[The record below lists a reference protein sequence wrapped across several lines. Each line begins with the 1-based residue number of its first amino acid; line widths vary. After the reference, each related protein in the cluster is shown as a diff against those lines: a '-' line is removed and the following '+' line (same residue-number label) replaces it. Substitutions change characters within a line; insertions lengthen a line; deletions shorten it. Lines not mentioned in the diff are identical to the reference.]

1 MKLFYRKLGQGQPLI
16 ILHGLFGSSDNWL
29 SIAKQLAEHF
39 EVFLVDQRNH
49 GLSPHSDSWDYQAM
63 STDLHE
69 LMLDHQIINPVLI
82 GHSMGGKTVMQFAV
96 EHPERIHKLIVV
108 DIAPK
113 YYPVHHREIIDALLS
128 LNLNRIQ
135 SRKEAEEALSKTI
148 PDFGTR
154 QFLLKNL
161 YWLEQ
166 ENEQEK
172 KLAWRFNLDVIN
184 KNLES
189 VGEIVALNQQ
199 HCLVPTLFMRGATS
213 TYILDNDTPFIK
225 ELFPNAELITIPSA
239 GHWIHADQPAA
250 FVESV
255 IRFVQA

>member
-16 ILHGLFGSSDNWL
+16 ILHGLFGSSDNWQ

-63 STDLHE
+63 SDDLHE
-69 LMLDHQIINPVLI
+69 LMSDNHIVNPVLI
-82 GHSMGGKTVMQFAV
+82 GHSMGGKTVMQFAL
-96 EHPERIHKLIVV
+96 EHPEMIHKLIVV
-108 DIAPK
+108 DIAPR

-128 LNLNRIQ
+128 LDLNRII
-135 SRKEAEEALSKTI
+135 SRKEAEENLSKSI
-148 PDFGTR
+148 PGFSTR

-166 ENEQEK
+166 ENEQGRR
-172 KLAWRFNLDVIN
+172 LAWRFNLDVIN
-184 KNLES
+184 KNIEK
-189 VGEIVALNQQ
+189 VGKTFILHEQ
-199 HCLVPTLFMRGATS
+199 HCSVPTLFMRGSES
-213 TYILDNDTPFIK
+213 TYIPDTDMLLIK
-225 ELFPNAELITIPSA
+225 ELFPNAKLITIPRA
-239 GHWIHADQPAA
+239 GHWIHADQPSA

-255 IRFVQA
+255 IRFVRT